1 MKRGRQQRPWRRSD
15 VARIAFQILSL
26 CQREADTY
34 EGKKPQSVCS
44 RSPLFRW
51 HRAAT
56 LHTGKHLLGTG
67 LKKQGSYSGSEF
79 STDASTDTDGP
90 RASREA
96 CLLLVACGA
105 VGALLCP
112 TGQDRL
118 PAARTSDEETTR
130 GGGWSC
136 ARSLPCLS
144 RSRAH
149 SLFRCSL
156 LLLG

>member
-1 MKRGRQQRPWRRSD
+1 MPAHLRAQRENTGLGPSLERAISFSPQPARVVRRGRQQRPWRRSD

-34 EGKKPQSVCS
+34 EGKKPRSVCS

-56 LHTGKHLLGTG
+56 LHMCGKASLGTG

-79 STDASTDTDGP
+79 LTDASTDTDGP

-118 PAARTSDEETTR
+118 PAAR
-130 GGGWSC
+130 C
-136 ARSLPCLS
+136 P
-144 RSRAH
+144 H
-149 SLFRCSL
+149 
-156 LLLG
+156 LG